1 MCWWLGICA
10 KKTMDNKIL
19 IVEDDESIMDVLK
32 IILRKAGYE
41 TTSFSNGKA
50 VMLDDYEIPNLFLL
64 DKQLSGIDGL
74 DICRHLKENNNTKNV
89 PVIMISANPQ
99 IGTLAIEAGADDY
112 IEKPFTID
120 FLLSTIKGH
129 IQRKETAMLDA

>member
-1 MCWWLGICA
+1 
-10 KKTMDNKIL
+10 MDNTIL

-32 IILRKAGYE
+32 IILRRAGYE
-41 TTSFSNGKA
+41 TIGFQNGKA
-50 VMLDDYEIPNLFLL
+50 VMEDDFQVPNLFLL

-74 DICRHLKENNNTKNV
+74 DICRHLKESGKTRNI

-99 IGTLAIEAGADDY
+99 IGPLSAEAGADGY

-120 FLLSTIKGH
+120 LLLSTIKSN
-129 IQRKETAMLDA
+129 IQRREKAILDA